1 MDLAVTSGNISR
13 PLKPG
18 LYSNAWALIYDQCT
32 PKLKNKLD
40 GTSGFDKA
48 KGDNDIVK
56 LLMMIRSDCC
66 QFDLLKGALKNLFF
80 FFQKLEQS
88 NSNFHED
95 FMALEE
101 VIEEYGGGGSLTHF
115 PNMIRKELSMKS
127 IDMEKATSDE
137 L

>member
-1 MDLAVTSGNISR
+1 M
-13 PLKPG
+13 
-18 LYSNAWALIYDQCT
+18 

-80 FFQKLEQS
+80 FFQKQEQS

-115 PNMIRKELSMKS
+115 PNMIKKELSMTS

-137 L
+137 Q